1 MVININWNVFPA
13 DNRMVYLEKILKNEN
28 IDSKYISNVYILPIP
43 VTRDKVHILNS
54 DILLSDYFSG
64 LEDNSLV
71 LCGNKSLIPKDLIS
85 ENQVFDYS
93 DSELFLLKNANL
105 TSHGV
110 IKILCENS
118 SFPFNKLKFLIL
130 GFGRIGK
137 NLTKLLLGLES
148 KIYVFGHSEKDLFW
162 SNKFGISYVKNLDN
176 FKENIDFVIN
186 TIPHEIISEKQ
197 LKKQCFALAQFIE
210 LASYPGIKSET
221 CQNIGIEHI
230 SALGIPGKIYPKQAA
245 EIIKESILNIIF
257 SLIKQKEEKNE
268 EK

>member
-1 MVININWNVFPA
+1 M
-13 DNRMVYLEKILKNEN
+13 
-28 IDSKYISNVYILPIP
+28 
-43 VTRDKVHILNS
+43 
-54 DILLSDYFSG
+54 
-64 LEDNSLV
+64 
-71 LCGNKSLIPKDLIS
+71 
-85 ENQVFDYS
+85 
-93 DSELFLLKNANL
+93 
-105 TSHGV
+105 
-110 IKILCENS
+110 
-118 SFPFNKLKFLIL
+118 
-130 GFGRIGK
+130 
-137 NLTKLLLGLES
+137 
-148 KIYVFGHSEKDLFW
+148 
-162 SNKFGISYVKNLDN
+162 DN